1 MNHAGHQPD
10 HPLERMIFF
19 SDAVFAIAITLL
31 IIEVHPPHL
40 PFGSPWQAYVAAL
53 VQLLPNFLGFFV
65 SFFVIGAFWAG
76 HHRAFGL
83 ARHYSEALISPNLAL
98 LCAIVFLP
106 FSTAFMSA
114 NAGMIVP
121 SVVYAATLIV
131 SGLLSRHLTRLA
143 TSAGVVRDDVTR
155 IEIDL
160 ARNRS
165 LGVVLGA
172 LLSLAIAFVDAR
184 FSQAALLTI
193 PLFQA
198 VNRRLIQRRLRSVS
212 PERSGTMAAG

>member
-1 MNHAGHQPD
+1 MIDEHSQALD
-10 HPLERMIFF
+10 HPLERLVFF

-53 VQLLPNFLGFFV
+53 LALTPNFLGFFI

-83 ARHYSEALISPNLAL
+83 ALHYSDRLLGANLGL

-106 FSTAFMSA
+106 FATAFMSA
-114 NAGMIVP
+114 NTGMIVP
-121 SVVYAATLIV
+121 SIVYAVSLIV
-131 SGLLSRHLTRLA
+131 TGLLSLWLTHL
-143 TSAGVVRDDVTR
+143 VTR
-155 IEIDL
+155 PETVRPTASAEEILL
-160 ARNRS
+160 ARTRS
-165 LGVVLGA
+165 LGVVAGA
-172 LLSLAIAFVDAR
+172 VLAIAMAFVDAR
-184 FSQAALLTI
+184 FSQAMLLTI

-198 VNRRLIQRRLRSVS
+198 VIRRWVRRR
-212 PERSGTMAAG
+212 RAAPSHR